1 MESLQRSF
9 TRNIGT
15 ISLVLALAVSLGFN
29 VYLARRGSSVV
40 PRSPQIIKLNTRLP
54 SSLPVKDIAG
64 NPASLSFTDDSRA
77 TVLYVFSPFC
87 GWCKRNEANIKELAS
102 RAGNRFRF
110 LGLSLEQRDLQ
121 KYVAE
126 GHAPFPVYLANSE
139 EVMRQ
144 LNLYGTPEV
153 IVVDTN
159 AKVQR
164 VWQGAFVGET
174 QKEVQDFFG
183 LQLPGLSFASG
194 SKP

>member
-9 TRNIGT
+9 ARNVGT
-15 ISLVLALAVSLGFN
+15 ISLVFALAVSLGFN
-29 VYLARRGSSVV
+29 VYLARRVSPVA
-40 PRSPQIIKLNTRLP
+40 PRSPQLIKLNTRLP
-54 SSLPVKDIAG
+54 LSLPVKDIAG
-64 NPASLSFTDDSRA
+64 NAASLSLTDGSHL
-77 TVLYVFSPFC
+77 TVLYVFSPLC
-87 GWCKRNEANIKELAS
+87 GWCKRNEANIKELVAG
-102 RAGNRFRF
+102 AGNRFRF

-126 GHAPFPVYLANSE
+126 GHAPFPVYLADSGE
-139 EVMRQ
+139 AMQR

-183 LQLPGLSFASG
+183 VRLPGMTLPSG
-194 SKP
+194 AQP